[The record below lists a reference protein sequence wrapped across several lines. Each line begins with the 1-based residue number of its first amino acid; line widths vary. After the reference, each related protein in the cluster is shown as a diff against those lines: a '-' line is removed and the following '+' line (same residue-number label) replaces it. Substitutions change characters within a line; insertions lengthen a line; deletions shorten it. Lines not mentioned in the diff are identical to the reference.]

1 MIRQLSAFVLG
12 AALCLPVSQLKAEV
26 DKHHDREKARRY
38 YDQQKRDYH
47 EWNEREDRAYRRWM
61 EERKERYHDFTK
73 ANKRQQR
80 EYWEWRHSHSD
91 TMLWPDRR

>member
-1 MIRQLSAFVLG
+1 MIRHLTALVLG
-12 AALCLPVSQLKAEV
+12 AALCVPVAQLRAD

-47 EWNEREDRAYRRWM
+47 EWNEREDRAYRRWR
-61 EERKERYHDFTK
+61 EERRERYQDFAR

-80 EYWEWRHSHSD
+80 EYWQWRHSHSD